1 MTNILEARGVVKQYA
16 NHRALDGVD
25 IDIPENCIYGLLGP
39 NGAGKTTFIRI
50 INRITAADEGTIT
63 LEGKQLCD
71 NDISRIGYLPEER
84 GLYKK
89 MKVSEQMIYL
99 ARLKGMTKKDAVS
112 NMNMWLDKF
121 DIAEWKSKK
130 VEELSKGMQQK
141 IQFISTVIHKP
152 KIVILDEPFS
162 GFDPVNTEIMK
173 KEIVELKNEG
183 ATIILS
189 THNMNSV
196 EEMCDEISL
205 INHSKVMLQG
215 NVNHVR
221 QQFKKHLYRVV
232 VAEDMIS
239 SVNDIYDIVE
249 SKPLTTGY
257 QSIIKSKPG
266 IGNNNII
273 RNISDN
279 YTIECFEELLPSMQ
293 EVFIEV
299 VKK

>member
-266 IGNNNII
+266 IENNNII

>member
-1 MTNILEARGVVKQYA
+1 MKYV
-16 NHRALDGVD
+16 
-25 IDIPENCIYGLLGP
+25 
-39 NGAGKTTFIRI
+39 
-50 INRITAADEGTIT
+50 
-63 LEGKQLCD
+63 
-71 NDISRIGYLPEER
+71 EER
-84 GLYKK
+84 C
-89 MKVSEQMIYL
+89 E
-99 ARLKGMTKKDAVS
+99 D
-112 NMNMWLDKF
+112 
-121 DIAEWKSKK
+121 
-130 VEELSKGMQQK
+130 
-141 IQFISTVIHKP
+141 
-152 KIVILDEPFS
+152 
-162 GFDPVNTEIMK
+162 
-173 KEIVELKNEG
+173 
-183 ATIILS
+183 
-189 THNMNSV
+189 
-196 EEMCDEISL
+196 ISL
-205 INHSKVMLQG
+205 INHSRVRLQG
-215 NVNHVR
+215 KVNHVR